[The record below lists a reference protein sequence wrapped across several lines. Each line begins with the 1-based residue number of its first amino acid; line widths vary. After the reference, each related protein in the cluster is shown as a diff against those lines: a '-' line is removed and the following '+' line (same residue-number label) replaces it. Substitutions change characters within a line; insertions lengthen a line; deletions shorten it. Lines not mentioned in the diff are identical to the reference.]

1 MRGLPVCNWEVVK
14 EFSSGCYVLSVRSSC
29 SCQMGLY
36 LVFVGLSP
44 GFCMVCRLID
54 CLVVICLSYGCHVDV
69 MLLSCLL
76 FNVLEQRTYIGWA
89 FAKHL

>member
-1 MRGLPVCNWEVVK
+1 MMKIYISESL
-14 EFSSGCYVLSVRSSC
+14 LSLNV
-29 SCQMGLY
+29 QALLY